1 MQIDYSSPFI
11 KYSAK
16 VVDFQYERLFI
27 QTVNK
32 YILMYKNAEYEKL
45 TDKDK
50 SIALARV
57 IKMMEVNFVP
67 VTQFF
72 AEDLAKWS
80 EVKSFVAYFY
90 DGLYQPDYTLP
101 ENLTAAAAAEIL
113 RAYLAV
119 YRHADDKDAWFARI
133 KELCTPLGY
142 TPNVKEYKK
151 DPQAFKGHVGDVSSV
166 IRIAVTS
173 RRNTPDLH
181 AIMQLL
187 GEEKVLARL
196 QAALKYY
203 EEACSNGRE

>member
-16 VVDFQYERLFI
+16 GVDFQYERLFI

-80 EVKSFVAYFY
+80 DKENFEKNLLFINLMSREIFGCYDKNRLDKNGDFYRSPYLFCVVCDGEKDYFEPPKPTSLQLKMNSLTGKNSELIEYYNVYMTLKQKEAARTLSQVK
-90 DGLYQPDYTLP
+90 LY
-101 ENLTAAAAAEIL
+101 
-113 RAYLAV
+113 
-119 YRHADDKDAWFARI
+119 
-133 KELCTPLGY
+133 
-142 TPNVKEYKK
+142 
-151 DPQAFKGHVGDVSSV
+151 
-166 IRIAVTS
+166 
-173 RRNTPDLH
+173 
-181 AIMQLL
+181 
-187 GEEKVLARL
+187 
-196 QAALKYY
+196 
-203 EEACSNGRE
+203 